1 MQRALPHPPLPRR
14 SKVMLGIF
22 AALLVILPLFARS
35 QPSHDSITI
44 GLIPEMNIFRQKER
58 FRALEEYLSQK
69 TGIPVRFTVLSR
81 YGNIID
87 RFTENKL
94 DGAFFGS
101 FTGALAIRKLG
112 VVPLARP
119 VNEDGTS
126 TYQGYLFVRKDS
138 GIKLAADMKG
148 KRMAFVDKAT
158 TAGYLFPLAWL
169 RENGVASPDGFF
181 REYFFTGSH
190 DAAIR
195 AVLHGSA
202 DVGAAKHSIYEQLR
216 KEEPRIDRELVILAR
231 SPWVPSNGLCVRK
244 DLDPALQKAL
254 KEALLGLEKDPRG
267 KRVLEQLGAV
277 GFTET
282 TAKDYEPVF
291 ALTRKA
297 GIDIR
302 NYRYRNE

>member
-1 MQRALPHPPLPRR
+1 
-14 SKVMLGIF
+14 MLGIL
-22 AALLVILPLFARS
+22 AALLAIFPLFARS
-35 QPSHDSITI
+35 QPSHDKVTI

-69 TGIPVRFTVLSR
+69 TGIPVQFTVLSR

-87 RFTENKL
+87 RFTANKL

-119 VNEDGTS
+119 VHEDGTS
-126 TYQGYLFVRKDS
+126 TYQGYIFVRKDS
-138 GIKLAADMKG
+138 GIKRAADMKG

-181 REYFFTGSH
+181 RESFFTGSH

-202 DVGAAKHSIYEQLR
+202 DVGAAKHSIYEQLQ
-216 KEEPRIDRELVILAR
+216 KEEPRIDRELVVLAR

-291 ALTRKA
+291 ALARKA

-302 NYRYRNE
+302 NYRYLNE

>member
-1 MQRALPHPPLPRR
+1 
-14 SKVMLGIF
+14 MLGIF

>member
-1 MQRALPHPPLPRR
+1 
-14 SKVMLGIF
+14 MLGIF

-267 KRVLEQLGAV
+267 KRVLEQLRAV